1 MGHYNNN
8 FSALLYVVLV
18 VVVSNQQNENR
29 EESVRRNRI
38 FSHRRPRPQLE
49 VEFSGLF
56 LLQSSMEAVTEV
68 YHYAVVSSYST
79 LTILK
84 LLSQHMRT
92 ERASWY
98 WKLWIM
104 RCKKMWSDLILYLWP
119 KKSVNEITKFIQTV
133 RFIKIKYASIS
144 KYLCSK
150 NYLFYFILQ
159 NSLSLEYLKVT

>member
-1 MGHYNNN
+1 M
-8 FSALLYVVLV
+8 YVVVHIAKRFCLDRLSSEV
-18 VVVSNQQNENR
+18 SIVGTASDGPLQQQLLRSPVCSTSSTVVSNQQNENR

-92 ERASWY
+92 ERAS
-98 WKLWIM
+98 
-104 RCKKMWSDLILYLWP
+104 
-119 KKSVNEITKFIQTV
+119 
-133 RFIKIKYASIS
+133 
-144 KYLCSK
+144 
-150 NYLFYFILQ
+150 
-159 NSLSLEYLKVT
+159 

>member
-8 FSALLYVVLV
+8 FSALLYVVL
-18 VVVSNQQNENR
+18 VVSNQQNENR

-104 RCKKMWSDLILYLWP
+104 RCKKMWSDLILYSNSWP
-119 KKSVNEITKFIQTV
+119 KKSVNVITKFIQTV

-159 NSLSLEYLKVT
+159 NSRR

>member
-18 VVVSNQQNENR
+18 LVVSNQQNENR

-68 YHYAVVSSYST
+68 YHWIHYAVVSSFST

-104 RCKKMWSDLILYLWP
+104 RCKKMWSDLILYSNSWP
-119 KKSVNEITKFIQTV
+119 KKSVNVITKFIQTV
-133 RFIKIKYASIS
+133 RFIKIS
-144 KYLCSK
+144 KYLCMH
-150 NYLFYFILQ
+150 L
-159 NSLSLEYLKVT
+159 

>member
-1 MGHYNNN
+1 MMGHYNNN

-18 VVVSNQQNENR
+18 LVVSNQQNENR

-92 ERASWY
+92 ERAS
-98 WKLWIM
+98 
-104 RCKKMWSDLILYLWP
+104 
-119 KKSVNEITKFIQTV
+119 
-133 RFIKIKYASIS
+133 
-144 KYLCSK
+144 
-150 NYLFYFILQ
+150 
-159 NSLSLEYLKVT
+159 